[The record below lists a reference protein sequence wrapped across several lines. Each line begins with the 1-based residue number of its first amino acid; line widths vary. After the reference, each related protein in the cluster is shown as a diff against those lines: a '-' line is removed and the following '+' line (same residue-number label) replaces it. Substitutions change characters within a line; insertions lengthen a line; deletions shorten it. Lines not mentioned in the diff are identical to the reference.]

1 MRKQTLIVAGTVLGA
16 GLALTACDLKVDFGG
31 EQATES
37 YDVADKVAVLD
48 AHTGSGDIVVNE
60 SDRSGV
66 HVTET
71 LHWRGEKP
79 RNGHSVS
86 GGTLTLDYNC
96 HDCWIDYRVEVPR
109 GLDVKIDSGSGTITL
124 RQLTGPVVASTG
136 SGDVDAR
143 GLAGK
148 NVSASTGSG
157 DVKLRFAAV
166 PDQVHAE
173 TGSGDGL
180 VWVPSGAYNVTTETG
195 SGDRDV
201 QVTQDPSAPR
211 TIVVKTGSGDA
222 KIYKTG

>member
-16 GLALTACDLKVDFGG
+16 GLALSACDLNVDLGR
-31 EQATES
+31 EQAVQS
-37 YDVADKVAVLD
+37 YDVPGKVTVLD
-48 AHTGSGDIVVNE
+48 AHTGSGEFVVNE
-60 SDRSGV
+60 SDRTGV

-71 LHWRGEKP
+71 MHWRGEKP
-79 RNGHSVS
+79 RNGHGVS
-86 GGTLTLDYNC
+86 AGTLTLDYKC
-96 HDCWIDYRVEVPR
+96 GDCSIDYQVEVPR
-109 GLDVKIDSGSGTITL
+109 GLDVKIDTGSGTVTL
-124 RQLTGPVVASTG
+124 RQLTGPVTVTTG
-136 SGDVDAR
+136 SGDVEAR

-148 NVSASTGSG
+148 DVSVNTGSG

-180 VWVPSGAYNVTTETG
+180 VWVPSGTYNVTTETG

-211 TIVVKTGSGDA
+211 TIVVKTGSGA
-222 KIYKTG
+222 ARVYKTG